1 MIESVQNLTF
11 TNIQSTNFSKANQ
24 LEFVQS
30 LPFLEDGMGTFVVSG
45 EYRHARF
52 YLGSVFWGV
61 FWLNSS
67 GRTLVRLL
75 ENRARHGQDPA

>member
-1 MIESVQNLTF
+1 M
-11 TNIQSTNFSKANQ
+11 
-24 LEFVQS
+24 
-30 LPFLEDGMGTFVVSG
+30 GMGTFVVSG

-61 FWLNSS
+61 FWLYSS